1 MPPFPNTGRSRRV
14 FSATRAAPGV
24 AGLLAGACI
33 AAYFLYPDQSRS
45 APTSQDVPLSP
56 THFTPATLVSS
67 ETGNH
72 DTKLMKL
79 NIPRHLIPADGS
91 LHGCRPIWSIFVKD
105 DDIQVERPYTPLE
118 GIDEE
123 GNMLLWIKAY
133 PKGEVGRWLHSKRP
147 NEQIEIRGPLQTW
160 LWNEH
165 EWDEVV
171 MISGGT
177 GITPFYQLFH
187 SVIRPAS
194 PTSKTRFTLLHS
206 SRTPS
211 DFPPPVLMHQLMD
224 YAEKHCDRFRLGLF
238 VDSDDGTSAV
248 SSRNTFSKGR
258 INLEAVRKYI
268 ESDTPQ
274 TWWNRAFGSS
284 KPAVLPQRRIL
295 FLVCGPE
302 PMISAIAGP
311 YGRNFSQGPV
321 GGILAELGCTSAQ
334 VRKL

>member
-1 MPPFPNTGRSRRV
+1 MPPFPNKGGSRRA

-24 AGLLAGACI
+24 AGLLAGACL
-33 AAYFLYPDQSRS
+33 AAYFIYPDESRS
-45 APTSQDVPLSP
+45 APTSQDAPLSP
-56 THFTPATLVSS
+56 THFTPATLLSS
-67 ETGNH
+67 ETCNH
-72 DTKLMKL
+72 DTKLIKL
-79 NIPRHLIPADGS
+79 NIPKHLIPVDGS

-123 GNMLLWIKAY
+123 GNMLLWVKAY
-133 PKGEVGRWLHSKRP
+133 PKGEVGRWLHSKKP

-160 LWNEH
+160 LWNEN

-187 SVIRPAS
+187 SVIRPAGS
-194 PTSKTRFTLLHS
+194 TSGTRFTLLHS

-211 DFPPPVLMHQLMD
+211 DFPPPLMMRQLMD
-224 YAEKHCDRFRLGLF
+224 YAEQHSDRFRLGLF
-238 VDSDDGTSAV
+238 VDSDDGSAA
-248 SSRNTFSKGR
+248 SRNTFREGR
-258 INLEAVRKYI
+258 INLEAVRKYT
-268 ESDTPQ
+268 EPDSPQ
-274 TWWNRAFGSS
+274 NWWNRAFSSS
-284 KPAVLPQRRIL
+284 KPTTSPQRRIL